1 MNSNEDFMVGLLA
14 ATLVLLIGWRI
25 VRGLRAGRLP
35 VYRTYIER
43 EENRGKFNALLA
55 LHIASAVVIATI
67 AVDLLLGLNLRGR

>member
-1 MNSNEDFMVGLLA
+1 MKSNEDFMVGLLA

-25 VRGLRAGRLP
+25 IRGLRAGRLP

-43 EENRGKFNALLA
+43 EEHRAKFNALLA
-55 LHIASAVVIATI
+55 LHIASMLVIATI